1 MKAIQSIFILF
12 ALLLLVQP
20 TYSQAVKESRYG
32 YAYAD
37 NAVIRTFISPIQK
50 EWGNLVSVVKVNKN
64 TEKYTFD
71 NNEQVTVVFLTV
83 RENIIAGH
91 SILQIDKIWQI
102 KKAKSK

>member
-50 EWGNLVSVVKVNKN
+50 ETARIMQEILGSCLRGNSLGSSPKISLASRIRGSIMSCSCPMSSPQSLVS
-64 TEKYTFD
+64 
-71 NNEQVTVVFLTV
+71 
-83 RENIIAGH
+83 I
-91 SILQIDKIWQI
+91 
-102 KKAKSK
+102 